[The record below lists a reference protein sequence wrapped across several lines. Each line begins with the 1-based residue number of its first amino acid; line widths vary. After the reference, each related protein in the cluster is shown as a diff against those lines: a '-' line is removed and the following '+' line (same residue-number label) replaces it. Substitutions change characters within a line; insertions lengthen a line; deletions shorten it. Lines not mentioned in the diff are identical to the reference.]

1 MTPGHLDHAADRRA
15 RFGGS
20 AMIFMCGSLL
30 EGARRHDL
38 FGSELPTFDAKLRNW
53 SRARGS
59 DGRYFAMPSPGD
71 AVEGV
76 VVPVDPAQ
84 IEKADR
90 AQSLAN
96 LHRAIAI
103 VDVDDVRTWAFVYT
117 RREDAMR
124 VA

>member
-1 MTPGHLDHAADRRA
+1 
-15 RFGGS
+15 
-20 AMIFMCGSLL
+20 MCGSLL

-103 VDVDDVRTWAFVYT
+103 VDVDDVRTWAFV
-117 RREDAMR
+117 
-124 VA
+124 